1 MDTTGLGSPS
11 ALSMSDKGYL
21 LVGFTCGSIGLYH
34 SNYTAPLTIWYHTSR
49 YPIIQIKWCYLY
61 FQEDNLQQS
70 EAAADGTIKKKE
82 DTSNAVKFAT
92 RMCEFFAI
100 DQSEDFMIWNLQ
112 KSMGKPAHVIH
123 FREKHNG

>member
-1 MDTTGLGSPS
+1 MQSSDAKGSPEKRKAES
-11 ALSMSDKGYL
+11 LG
-21 LVGFTCGSIGLYH
+21 
-34 SNYTAPLTIWYHTSR
+34 
-49 YPIIQIKWCYLY
+49 
-61 FQEDNLQQS
+61 
-70 EAAADGTIKKKE
+70 
-82 DTSNAVKFAT
+82 DTSSNAKFAT

>member
-1 MDTTGLGSPS
+1 
-11 ALSMSDKGYL
+11 
-21 LVGFTCGSIGLYH
+21 VWH
-34 SNYTAPLTIWYHTSR
+34 HTSK

-61 FQEDNLQQS
+61 FQDDAPSAEKKD
-70 EAAADGTIKKKE
+70 DG
-82 DTSNAVKFAT
+82 VKFAT

-112 KSMGKPAHVIH
+112 KSMGKPAHVIR